1 MKLRHLTMACLPLIS
16 LLFVACGHDSDDDD
30 PTASEEAIK
39 SNHVAMAFASY
50 SDSLSAAQDLQSA
63 VNVLIAS
70 PSETALEDARAAY
83 KAARVPYQQ
92 SEIMRWDTAIT
103 LNNDLSA
110 DGGPASVDE
119 WEGQVNAWPLDENHI
134 VSLIQGSEEI
144 NSDLL
149 IAQNGEGGEA
159 NVTTGVHAVEFMLW
173 GQDLNGTGPGA
184 GMRPF
189 TDFANDGSC
198 ADAFCERRAAYLK
211 TATDLLVADLTEMV
225 AEWSPQ
231 AETTQGT
238 LAYNFLNSNL
248 ALDYIVGSMVVMATD
263 ELASARMGAGLTL
276 GDPEE
281 EHDCFSDLSH
291 VAIYYN
297 FQAVRNAFYGRYADV
312 SGASLADLVRSKNS
326 ATFQTLDAAFNSIEE
341 KMLALYEL
349 GERDVDPIKFD
360 QIIGQG
366 ADGAERQLAEAA
378 SAELVALN
386 TEFLN
391 LKELLSLV
399 ELSTDGSGDGD

>member
-1 MKLRHLTMACLPLIS
+1 MGIFRKFLLASLPLIS
-16 LLFVACGHDSDDDD
+16 VLFVACDNDNDDD
-30 PTASEEAIK
+30 AAVSEDAIK
-39 SNHVAMAFASY
+39 SNYVAMAFASY
-50 SDSLSAAQDLQSA
+50 SDSLSTAQELQTA
-63 VNVLIAS
+63 VDALIAN
-70 PSETALEDARAAY
+70 PSDTALENARTAY
-83 KAARVPYQQ
+83 KATRIPYQQ

-110 DGGPASVDE
+110 DGGPASVDD

-134 VSLIQGSEEI
+134 VSIIQGSDEI
-144 NSDLL
+144 TQDLL

-189 TDFANDGSC
+189 TDFINDGSC
-198 ADAFCERRAAYLK
+198 ADAFCERRADYLK
-211 TATDLLVADLTEMV
+211 AATDLLVADLTEMV

-238 LAYNFLNSNL
+238 LAYNFLNSTL
-248 ALDYIVGSMVVMATD
+248 ALDYIVGSMVAMATD
-263 ELASARMGAGLTL
+263 ELASARMGAGLIL

-297 FQAVRNAFYGRYADV
+297 FQAVRNAFYGRYANI
-312 SGASLADLVRSKNS
+312 SGSSVADLVRSKNS
-326 ATFQTLDAAFNSIEE
+326 ATFDTLHAAFNSIEE

-349 GERDVDPIKFD
+349 GEREVDPIKFD
-360 QIIGQG
+360 QIIGQA

-386 TEFLN
+386 ADFNN
-391 LKELLSLV
+391 LQELLSLV
-399 ELSTDGSGDGD
+399 ELSTGGSGDGD